1 VIDVSEAFQEAII
14 IRMGSDPE
22 PTDSVPFDDAQR
34 TPVDVDSDGIDRLSA
49 MMDFLEFES
58 RMRRVGLPKPIRL
71 ACLPLN
77 LRGPLIE
84 KLLELESPA

>member
-14 IRMGSDPE
+14 IRMGSDPK
-22 PTDSVPFDDAQR
+22 PTDSVAFNYAQR
-34 TPVDVDSDGIDRLSA
+34 TPVDIDPDGIDRLSA

-71 ACLPLN
+71 ACLLLN
-77 LRGPLIE
+77 LRRQLIE
-84 KLLELESPA
+84 KLPELESPA